1 VLQFNLSDRYGSIR
15 AVEHAFNETA
25 LRVAGAIRKL
35 WHRRGK

>member
-1 VLQFNLSDRYGSIR
+1 MLQFNLPDRNRSIR
-15 AVEHAFNETA
+15 TIEYAFDKTA